1 LEVEKMLDKL
11 SIDRK
16 LIKHFDFGI
25 IFVTVLIVLF
35 GVLNIYNASVSK
47 LGFYYAKLQLLWL
60 LVGLVVLYVMVM
72 VDYTILSNYASLVYW
87 AGVLLLLYNDLTS
100 KAVKGASA
108 WIAIGSRAIQPSE
121 FAKLG
126 MIIILAKKLDDM
138 EGNINNVKNFFILTF
153 YAAIPMALIV
163 IQPDMGMTMVCF
175 FIVLGIYFV
184 SGLNLKVIFG
194 GLTTIVVMIVVVWNS
209 DLMQAYWKK
218 RLTIFLNPEA
228 DELGYG
234 MQLIQSQIGIG
245 SGSIFG
251 SGAKFGERAGSSFVS
266 QFVPEAYT
274 DFIFS
279 MVGEKWGFIGTVT
292 LLLLYCILLYRII
305 KIAKRSK
312 DLFGS
317 VICVGVFSSFL
328 FSIIQNIGMTIGI
341 MPITG
346 ITLPFMS
353 YGGSSMMTNFI
364 ALGLVVN
371 VGMRKKKIN
380 F

>member
-1 LEVEKMLDKL
+1 MLDKL

-16 LIKHFDFGI
+16 LIRHFDFGI
-25 IFVTVLIVLF
+25 IFVAILIVLF
-35 GVLNIYNASVSK
+35 GCLNIYNASMSK
-47 LGFYYAKLQLLWL
+47 YGFSYAKLQLMWL
-60 LVGLVVLYVMVM
+60 GVGLVVLYVMVM
-72 VDYTILSNYASLVYW
+72 VDYTILSNYATLIYW
-87 AGVLLLLYNDLTS
+87 AGVVLLLYNDLTS
-100 KAVKGASA
+100 TAVKGASA
-108 WIAIGSRAIQPSE
+108 WISIGSRALQPSE

-126 MIIILAKKLDDM
+126 MIIMIAKKLDDM
-138 EGNINNVKNFFILTF
+138 EGNINNFKNFCILTF
-153 YAAIPMALIV
+153 YAAVPMALIV

-175 FIVLGIYFV
+175 FIVLGMYFLA
-184 SGLNLKVIFG
+184 GLNLKVIFG
-194 GLTTIVVMIVVVWNS
+194 GLTTVVVGIVVVWNS

-218 RLTIFLNPEA
+218 RLTIFLNPES

-234 MQLIQSQIGIG
+234 LQLIQSQIGIG

-251 SGAKFGERAGSSFVS
+251 SGAKIGSRAGTSFVS
-266 QFVPEAYT
+266 QFVPEAHT
-274 DFIFS
+274 DFIFA
-279 MVGEKWGFIGTVT
+279 MVGEKWGFIGAVA
-292 LLLLYCILLYRII
+292 LLLLYCILLY
-305 KIAKRSK
+305 KILKVARRSK

-317 VICVGVFSSFL
+317 LICVGVFSSFL

-353 YGGSSMMTNFI
+353 YGGSSLMTNFI

>member
-1 LEVEKMLDKL
+1 MLDKL
-11 SIDRK
+11 TIDRK
-16 LIKHFDFGI
+16 LIKYFDFGLI
-25 IFVTVLIVLF
+25 LVAILIVLF
-35 GVLNIYNASVSK
+35 GTINIYNATMTK
-47 LGFYYAKLQLLWL
+47 YGIYYAKLQLMWL
-60 LVGLVVLYVMVM
+60 AVGLAVLYVVVI
-72 VDYTILSNYASLVYW
+72 VDYTILSNYASLIYW

-108 WIAIGSRAIQPSE
+108 WISIGSRAIQPSE

-138 EGNINNVKNFFILTF
+138 EGNINNIKNFFILTF
-153 YAAIPMALIV
+153 YAAVPMALIV

-194 GLTTIVVMIVVVWNS
+194 GLTAIVVMIVSVWNS
-209 DLMQAYWKK
+209 GLMPTYWKK
-218 RLTIFLNPEA
+218 RLTIFLNPES

-234 MQLIQSQIGIG
+234 LQLIQSQIGIG
-245 SGSIFG
+245 SGGIFG
-251 SGAKFGERAGSSFVS
+251 SGAKVGERAGSSFVS

-279 MVGEKWGFIGTVT
+279 MVGEKWGFIGALT
-292 LLLLYCILLYRII
+292 LLILYSILLYKIL

-317 VICVGVFSSFL
+317 IICIGVFSSFL